1 MESENRR
8 MKYQIPTEVLKS
20 NPRVFKY
27 DINGKIVYVKK
38 RERNKR
44 HFGHIL
50 QNIIYKITKNPMLIP
65 TVLSK
70 NENEVLFETEK
81 MLKLKNDEVNI
92 PDILFSC
99 EDYFVMS
106 DTGESL
112 KEHIK
117 SHIEKKNYYVEK
129 ALEELCRLHYKNNA
143 HGGSQIRN
151 FTIKNE
157 KISLIDFE
165 EKIPE
170 KYIEEFKIRDLLVFI
185 LSLQKAG
192 FDPDIK
198 KICEIYEEKTSKE
211 VYEDLR
217 KFLVKYKWIYF
228 LNSRI
233 FSKIRMKDV
242 RDFIAVI
249 EKVDK

>member
-170 KYIEEFKIRDLLVFI
+170 KYIEEFKIRGILVFI

>member
-1 MESENRR
+1 
-8 MKYQIPTEVLKS
+8 KA
-20 NPRVFKY
+20 
-27 DINGKIVYVKK
+27 
-38 RERNKR
+38 
-44 HFGHIL
+44 
-50 QNIIYKITKNPMLIP
+50 NITRK
-65 TVLSK
+65 
-70 NENEVLFETEK
+70 
-81 MLKLKNDEVNI
+81 
-92 PDILFSC
+92 
-99 EDYFVMS
+99 DYY
-106 DTGESL
+106 
-112 KEHIK
+112 I
-117 SHIEKKNYYVEK
+117 EK
-129 ALEELCRLHYKNNA
+129 ALEELSRLHYKNNA

-170 KYIEEFKIRDLLVFI
+170 KYIDEFKIRDLLVFI

-192 FDPDIK
+192 FEPDVK
-198 KICEIYEEKTSKE
+198 NICEIYKEKTSKE
-211 VYEDLR
+211 VYEILR